1 MEGGVPHVASLV
13 DDLLDR
19 VLHAL
24 VARIQEEPQAFLQTF
39 RFVWKVFDSHF
50 IQLESLDNDKLVS

>member
-19 VLHAL
+19 VPHAL

-39 RFVWKVFDSHF
+39 RFVWKVFGFSF
-50 IQLESLDNDKLVS
+50 YT